1 MSDILPEGF
10 GPDLFIEGRRSFQ
23 ESVVSRSREEFAI
36 DDGINEQEL
45 SLTRKVMAKG
55 NTLVIELNKSV
66 SNEVCKSKKI
76 NHQLKDGARDSSN
89 CDLVEVIQDKDAGEI
104 YKNSKCDIPLSLIEG
119 PLAKLWG
126 GKSTPLLQPV
136 HAKNTAKILSKLDL
150 QLDKYNF
157 MSTCK
162 SDVQNV
168 EDEMDGFPFR
178 IEFDVYLPK
187 VPFRKSSPHLPNYRV
202 AVCKSSDP
210 LPTHSDV
217 TNLTGC
223 YGDAVPLL
231 FAICTI
237 SSVSFYCFSKVQL
250 PKIISKG

>member
-1 MSDILPEGF
+1 M
-10 GPDLFIEGRRSFQ
+10 
-23 ESVVSRSREEFAI
+23 
-36 DDGINEQEL
+36 
-45 SLTRKVMAKG
+45 
-55 NTLVIELNKSV
+55 
-66 SNEVCKSKKI
+66 
-76 NHQLKDGARDSSN
+76 
-89 CDLVEVIQDKDAGEI
+89 
-104 YKNSKCDIPLSLIEG
+104 
-119 PLAKLWG
+119 AKLWG

-178 IEFDVYLPK
+178 IQFDVYLPK

-250 PKIISKG
+250 PKIISKGWIQKYLRNSWTNCKIKEKHCNRNIILAQNTIIESD